1 MKLTDGTIALRA
13 RERLNGRNDEALGVA
28 ASCWN
33 IMHGLGGGAVVVVT
47 GGAHGGYTREYFVN
61 LT

>member
-33 IMHGLGGGAVVVVT
+33 VHGLGGGAVVVVT
-47 GGAHGGYTREYFVN
+47 GGAHGGYTREHFVN